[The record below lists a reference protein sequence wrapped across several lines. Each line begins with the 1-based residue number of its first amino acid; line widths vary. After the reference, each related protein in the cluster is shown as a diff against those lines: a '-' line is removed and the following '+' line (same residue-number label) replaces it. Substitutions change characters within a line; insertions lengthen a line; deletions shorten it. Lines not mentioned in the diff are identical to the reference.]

1 MKWEEVKSRASE
13 LRNNATSSEVLLWNE
28 LRNRKL
34 MGRKFLRQHPVVYDM
49 NRDNNEMFFFVP
61 DFYCASERLIIE
73 LDGKIHQFLK
83 EKDEHRD
90 AILKSLNLK
99 ILRFNNEDLND
110 IQSVLKRIIHEFNPE
125 LEPVRVQKRKNGE

>member
-1 MKWEEVKSRASE
+1 MKWEKVKSRASE

-49 NRDNNEMFFFVP
+49 NHDKNEMFFLVP
-61 DFYCASERLIIE
+61 DFYCASEKLIIE
-73 LDGKIHQFLK
+73 LDGKIHEFQK

-90 AILKSLNLK
+90 VILKSLDLK
-99 ILRFNNEDLND
+99 ILRFRNEDLND
-110 IQSVLKRIIHEFNPE
+110 IQSVLKRIIQEFNPE
-125 LEPVRVQKRKNGE
+125 LEPARVQKHKNGE